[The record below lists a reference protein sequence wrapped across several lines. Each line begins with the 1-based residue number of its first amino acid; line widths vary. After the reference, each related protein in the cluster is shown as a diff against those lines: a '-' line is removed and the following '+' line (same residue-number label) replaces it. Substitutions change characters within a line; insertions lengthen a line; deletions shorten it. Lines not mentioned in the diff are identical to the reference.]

1 MILRPVAPFSQS
13 MSPWRATATHFESK
27 NIDFVRF
34 YETIMCIY
42 FQNMARRPARFILP

>member
-13 MSPWRATATHFESK
+13 MSPWRAMSTHFESK

-34 YETIMCIY
+34 YEAIM
-42 FQNMARRPARFILP
+42 FLDFPNMARRPARFILP